1 MVRDW
6 GFKDKKALVTG
17 NNEVAAA
24 VRQALSSEGA
34 QIAEAGDKK
43 VHNSRFLS
51 EYAPA
56 DDDERRN
63 NTSIRIK
70 NFEIGEFS

>member
-6 GFKDKKALVTG
+6 GFKDKKAFVTG

-34 QIAEAGDKK
+34 QIAEAG
-43 VHNSRFLS
+43 
-51 EYAPA
+51 
-56 DDDERRN
+56 
-63 NTSIRIK
+63 
-70 NFEIGEFS
+70 